1 MKLLEIELAAPELC
15 LNGLTARFRKTID
28 VEKVTGAKVG
38 VHAGLSF
45 LAIAIES
52 RESFWFGLVRGS
64 EGRQKPECGCKKR

>member
-1 MKLLEIELAAPELC
+1 MVVLVFVLMIVAAIYA
-15 LNGLTARFRKTID
+15 ARKSID
-28 VEKVTGAKVG
+28 VEKLAGEEVG